1 MPEPE
6 FRLGEDV
13 AALVEGA
20 QQWAQK
26 TFGQLGEAYPHTGSD
41 CQWCPVCQFAALV
54 RGERPELAEKIAVA
68 AGAVADVFKALVASA
83 PVRAK
88 GEAGA
93 ADGPDSRSEHVQHID
108 IAE

>member
-6 FRLGEDV
+6 FRIGEDV

-20 QQWAQK
+20 QRWARDFARS

-68 AGAVADVFKALVASA
+68 AGAVADVLKAIVASA
-83 PVRAK
+83 PY
-88 GEAGA
+88 GEGA
-93 ADGPDSRSEHVQHID
+93 AEEPKQQDGVEHIHL
-108 IAE
+108 AE